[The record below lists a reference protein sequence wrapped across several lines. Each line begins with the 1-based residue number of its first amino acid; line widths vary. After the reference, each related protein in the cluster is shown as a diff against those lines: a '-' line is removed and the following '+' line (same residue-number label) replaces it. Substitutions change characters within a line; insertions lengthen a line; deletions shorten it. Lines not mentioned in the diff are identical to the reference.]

1 MSDSLRIHINHDVFF
16 TLKDRSTKAIDKLV
30 ASCHEHLTGHSGCVF
45 FSAGH
50 LTAELT
56 REVNDQEFQVALHV
70 VFDSLASQNQYQVA
84 DRHNQFIAA
93 NKENWEK
100 VRVFDSTVSVG

>member
-30 ASCHEHLTGHSGCVF
+30 
-45 FSAGH
+45 
-50 LTAELT
+50 AELT